1 MYSDKYVRFFYKYRK
16 RISFFIGF
24 LLVAIGILLNYT
36 YRKYIYKFDINDFH
50 IADTIGSWLCVPAG
64 TMIFFAID
72 WKKSSLYKIFMQ
84 VIVANLAYELLS
96 LFEWH
101 GVFDLYDIAAIIAG
115 AVLTFFIIRYLK
127 LLVKKVIYNG
137 I

>member
-1 MYSDKYVRFFYKYRK
+1 
-16 RISFFIGF
+16 
-24 LLVAIGILLNYT
+24 
-36 YRKYIYKFDINDFH
+36 
-50 IADTIGSWLCVPAG
+50 
-64 TMIFFAID
+64 MIFFAID